1 MSINNWAS
9 CGSIVG
15 NLRISICTIHTYI
28 YKYKCTDCFTCCV
41 CLFLVW
47 FWHNWQWL
55 VVSQSSSRTFYFSC
69 ILFIGIL
76 HFDCGN
82 SKRQRVHS
90 FGKHSVVRVGTEKLQ
105 PSHTKKSRKHSVE
118 STAHT
123 THYTPHY
130 VCSQQSPAFTT
141 HTWNGKRKSK
151 KKNNMCC
158 YTYHNCVNHLLTER
172 VLNWAEKYGR
182 LFVKL
187 MIFFYSSTFCVR
199 SYRVVCAL
207 YSVEN
212 GIRKRQKNMK
222 KKLCSKKTNRGER
235 IDRHDC
241 WSMRHRIEREL
252 KKNTH
257 RKEEEKEWI
266 PRDRNRF
273 NVNDHDECIDFFPV
287 VLLFTLSTSNHTHTH
302 SDTKKLPLLRAKQQQ
317 QQQKTRLTKGAAA
330 RISIRQAIRFY
341 LSISLPLSL
350 IL

>member
-1 MSINNWAS
+1 MLCVPFFSLVLTQLAV
-9 CGSIVG
+9 VG
-15 NLRISICTIHTYI
+15 
-28 YKYKCTDCFTCCV
+28 
-41 CLFLVW
+41 
-47 FWHNWQWL
+47 
-55 VVSQSSSRTFYFSC
+55 SQSELITD
-69 ILFIGIL
+69 ILFFLYIIHRHSSL
-76 HFDCGN
+76 WLRKFEKATC
-82 SKRQRVHS
+82 SFVRQAQCCTRWHGKTAAATHKKKQKTFSRIHS
-90 FGKHSVVRVGTEKLQ
+90 THYTL
-105 PSHTKKSRKHSVE
+105 
-118 STAHT
+118 HT
-123 THYTPHY
+123 THHIMC
-130 VCSQQSPAFTT
+130 VHSSHQHSPLIREMA
-141 HTWNGKRKSK
+141 KEKV